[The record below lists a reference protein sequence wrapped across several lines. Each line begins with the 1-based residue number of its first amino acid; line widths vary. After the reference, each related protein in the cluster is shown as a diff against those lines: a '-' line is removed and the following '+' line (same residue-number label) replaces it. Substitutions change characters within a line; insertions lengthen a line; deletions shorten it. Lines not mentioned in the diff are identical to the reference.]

1 MYDKILI
8 VVGKTMSGKT
18 TYVNGYLKERGFNQV
33 KTHTTRPQRKTES
46 NDAYHFETEVNKNG
60 LALREYDMVDGH
72 VAYWVDP
79 SDIEETEHPVI
90 IIDVQGAVELI
101 KYLGKDNVRIAYVNT
116 SDETILKRMR
126 KSKRG
131 KTEDESET
139 MRRYMDDV
147 NQFRKLDLFFTLKG
161 GIDYIDGSYFLGINS

>member
-1 MYDKILI
+1 MI
-8 VVGKTMSGKT
+8 
-18 TYVNGYLKERGFNQV
+18 
-33 KTHTTRPQRKTES
+33 
-46 NDAYHFETEVNKNG
+46 
-60 LALREYDMVDGH
+60 DGH
-72 VAYWVDP
+72 VAYWVEP
-79 SDIEETEHPVI
+79 SDIAETEHPVI

-101 KYLGKDNVRIAYVNT
+101 KHLGKDNVRIAYVNT